1 MSKTMSSK
9 AAAMLET
16 MTTLFSK
23 YERLSLD
30 AAAKLGKL
38 LDQADD
44 EAILVLANANVRFVT
59 VLARRRA
66 VDRGL
71 VKLPSA
77 AKAVL

>member
-1 MSKTMSSK
+1 MTKQMSSK
-9 AAAMLET
+9 AAAMLEM
-16 MTTLFSK
+16 MTALFSK
-23 YERLSLD
+23 HDKLSLD
-30 AAAKLGKL
+30 AATKLGKL
-38 LDQADD
+38 LDQADN

-71 VKLPSA
+71 VTLPCA